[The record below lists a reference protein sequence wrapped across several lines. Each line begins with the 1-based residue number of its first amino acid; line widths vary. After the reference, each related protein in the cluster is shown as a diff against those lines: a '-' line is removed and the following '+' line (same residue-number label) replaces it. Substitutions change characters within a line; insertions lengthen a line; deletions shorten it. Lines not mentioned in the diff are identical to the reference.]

1 MYHLK
6 RAAQKTL
13 KKKRKAK
20 SKVFLDCQTEFQ
32 HLPYVLVFLSSHT
45 YFNHVSCTE
54 GGKKPLS
61 RAGPEVCGVI
71 SICTV
76 ALRHSET
83 QPMTAGFLCQVV
95 RFQTWSDDLAY
106 FRRTELLTLYWA
118 SCEAGS
124 KALWCLCVILR
135 IAKGLETNCLIPL
148 PSGLRTL
155 SYLKRKKTKQMDI
168 WVTGWISAS
177 KTWVK
182 AMDCKRVYLNPN
194 HDLLSQQAAA
204 VVRSLHWRCEPQM
217 ETCESFLTC
226 CLLLRQIT
234 ARRVDASVCK
244 QVGIFHANYG
254 KQWQPASNQSTHK

>member
-1 MYHLK
+1 MYRRREKAFESSWAWSVWRYLHL
-6 RAAQKTL
+6 
-13 KKKRKAK
+13 
-20 SKVFLDCQTEFQ
+20 
-32 HLPYVLVFLSSHT
+32 Y
-45 YFNHVSCTE
+45 SCTE
-54 GGKKPLS
+54 TQWDAAYDGRLLVPGSLLSDVVRRSGLFQAYWTLNPLLGFLWS
-61 RAGPEVCGVI
+61 WQQSSVV
-71 SICTV
+71 S
-76 ALRHSET
+76 LRHLKNCK
-83 QPMTAGFLCQVV
+83 GIRNKL
-95 RFQTWSDDLAY
+95 SD
-106 FRRTELLTLYWA
+106 T
-118 SCEAGS
+118 
-124 KALWCLCVILR
+124 
-135 IAKGLETNCLIPL
+135 IAIWFEDTVL
-148 PSGLRTL
+148 PQ
-155 SYLKRKKTKQMDI
+155 KEKKTKQMDI

-234 ARRVDASVCK
+234 ARGVDASVCK

>member
-1 MYHLK
+1 MQLGNDHLQEKSSKWPTMYHLK

-95 RFQTWSDDLAY
+95 CFQTWSDDLAY

-168 WVTGWISAS
+168 WVTG
-177 KTWVK
+177 
-182 AMDCKRVYLNPN
+182 
-194 HDLLSQQAAA
+194 
-204 VVRSLHWRCEPQM
+204 
-217 ETCESFLTC
+217 
-226 CLLLRQIT
+226 
-234 ARRVDASVCK
+234 
-244 QVGIFHANYG
+244 
-254 KQWQPASNQSTHK
+254 